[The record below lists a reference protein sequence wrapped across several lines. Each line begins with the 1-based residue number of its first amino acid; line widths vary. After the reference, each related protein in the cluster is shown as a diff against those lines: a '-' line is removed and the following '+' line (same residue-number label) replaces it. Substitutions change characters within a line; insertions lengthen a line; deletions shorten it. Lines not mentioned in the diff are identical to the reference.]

1 MKKIT
6 LTINS
11 KQEELLLKGNE
22 TLMEV
27 LRNQLGLTGTK
38 TACEESE
45 CGTCTVQVNGKAV
58 LSCITLACD
67 LEGEDIL
74 TIEGLADGDHLHPV
88 QQAYLDYGAVQCGFC
103 IPGMIMS
110 TKALL
115 EKNPEPG
122 QEEIEYALDG
132 NICRCAGYPKIFD
145 AVRKAGEAM
154 KKGWQ
159 IKTEET
165 AVKQT
170 GPEKIVMGITYEEF
184 VKTLEPARKKANE
197 S

>member
-1 MKKIT
+1 
-6 LTINS
+6 
-11 KQEELLLKGNE
+11 
-22 TLMEV
+22 MEV
-27 LRNQLGLTGTK
+27 LRHNLGLTGTK

-45 CGTCTVQVNGKAV
+45 CGTCTVQINGKAV

-67 LEGEDIL
+67 VEGDDVL

-110 TKALL
+110 SKALL
-115 EKNPEPG
+115 EKNPSPT

-145 AVRKAGEAM
+145 AVKKAGEAM
-154 KKGWQ
+154 QKGGE
-159 IKTEET
+159 KVKETEDPS
-165 AVKQT
+165 AR
-170 GPEKIVMGITYEEF
+170 EKLAIINRGLTYEDY
-184 VKTLEPARKKANE
+184 VKTLGKEQK
-197 S
+197 